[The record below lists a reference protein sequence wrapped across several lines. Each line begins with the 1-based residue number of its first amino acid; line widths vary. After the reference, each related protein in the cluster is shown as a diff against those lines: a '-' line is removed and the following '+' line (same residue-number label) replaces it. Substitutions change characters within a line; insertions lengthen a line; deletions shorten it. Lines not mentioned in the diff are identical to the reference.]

1 MTMSLLLFV
10 IFLVVPILELYVI
23 VEVAGSLGVVPTL
36 ALLIAVSLFG
46 TWLVW
51 REGLGVV
58 RRAREALGRGD
69 LPTNEMLNGLL
80 ILVGGV
86 LLLTPGFL
94 TDAVGFVLLVPPTR
108 ALVRAVAGPRIL
120 VLLKLPFSVVS
131 TAARARASRAGSGRV
146 HVGDAVIVTSGAEL
160 LDVREPHR
168 SDPGGNGSSFSGS
181 VG

>member
-1 MTMSLLLFV
+1 MSLLLFV
-10 IFLVVPILELYVI
+10 MFLVVPILELYVI

-69 LPTNEMLNGLL
+69 LPTNEMLNGVL
-80 ILVGGV
+80 ILVGGI

-94 TDAVGFVLLVPPTR
+94 TDAAGFVLLIPPSR
-108 ALVRAVAGPRIL
+108 ALVRAVTGPKIL
-120 VLLKLPFSVVS
+120 LLLRLPFSAAS
-131 TAARARASRAGSGRV
+131 TAARARASRTRSGRV
-146 HVGDAVIVTSGAEL
+146 YVGNAVIVTSGAEL
-160 LDVREPHR
+160 GDVRESHR
-168 SDPGGNGSSFSGS
+168 SDAGGNGGSISGS